1 MPPYF
6 LIYLLTILSC
16 YCILSHILKILMH
29 IQNILNN
36 EIISH
41 NMISSYDYDHMVYIR
56 LFEGCNLHCEHCFI
70 PSNPKKIELSY
81 YANNQLIND
90 LEKYGGIKKGEKI
103 YLQWHGGE
111 PTLLGYEYLSDAI
124 EQINKNSNYKYM
136 HGIQTNLMNFHK
148 DTEKWVNLYKQYFDS
163 HLGISWDFGIRHI
176 KSQTLSSSETNERF
190 EIQFWENVALANS
203 YNLDLYMVV
212 TATKVFFEHFKNPFA
227 FFEMM
232 VEKGI
237 TKLNFERITKTGF
250 ARESW
255 NKLGLSN
262 KEYSDYMSKFFK
274 AYLLFKKNNP
284 EINLNISPFD
294 GLLRSVIKLELKE
307 NHHLSHKDSANVWD
321 ILSYKNQGYGC
332 WSGECDTR
340 FHTIDSNGYK
350 HGCTAL
356 TSEQDNKNKSLNIN
370 VQKIVWFNKKESQRD
385 TILNERKARQQSCD
399 NCEFISICSSGCLSV
414 EKFDESQEC
423 SGAKILFKNIQLNV
437 RKELSFT

>member
-1 MPPYF
+1 M
-6 LIYLLTILSC
+6 LI
-16 YCILSHILKILMH
+16 K
-29 IQNILNN
+29 NILNN

-41 NMISSYDYDHMVYIR
+41 NLISAYDYDHMVYIR

-81 YANNQLIND
+81 YHDNKLIED
-90 LEKYGGIKKGEKI
+90 LEKFGGIKEGQKL

-111 PTLLGYEYLSDAI
+111 PTMLGYKYLSEAI
-124 EQINKNSNYKYM
+124 EEINKNSKYNYM

-148 DTEKWVNLYKQYFDS
+148 DTENWVNLYKKYFDS

-176 KSQTLSSSETNERF
+176 KSQSLSKNETNEKF
-190 EIQFWENVALANS
+190 ENQFWENVKLAN
-203 YNLDLYMVV
+203 NHQLDLYMVI
-212 TATKVFFEHFKNPFA
+212 TATKLFFEHFKNPFS
-227 FFEMM
+227 FFDMM

-255 NKLGLSN
+255 EKLGLSN
-262 KEYSDYMSKFFK
+262 KEYSEYMSKFFK

-294 GLLRSVIKLELKE
+294 GLLRSVIKLELKNQE
-307 NHHLSHKDSANVWD
+307 NNIELKNKIHDINKEHANVWD

-356 TSEQDNKNKSLNIN
+356 TSEQDNKNKSLNVN

-385 TILNERKARQQSCD
+385 TILKERKIRQQSCD

-414 EKFDESQEC
+414 EKFDDSQEC
-423 SGAKILFKNIQLNV
+423 SGAKILFKNIQINV
-437 RKELSFT
+437 RKELDLV